1 MTGLCNYGHL
11 HKINPQDR
19 STFQQTVLTGFSQL
33 QRKGKNTKVEKDG
46 GGGHDKRGHGRKNS
60 GVNIFK
66 MHCIYVCNCQRIKI
80 FNKKNKRSMKI
91 VSHGKEGP
99 YVRKVINP

>member
-1 MTGLCNYGHL
+1 MVTKKRKE
-11 HKINPQDR
+11 HK
-19 STFQQTVLTGFSQL
+19 GG
-33 QRKGKNTKVEKDG
+33 KGCAGEWGRDDNN
-46 GGGHDKRGHGRKNS
+46 KRGHGRKNS

-66 MHCIYVCNCQRIKI
+66 MHCIYVYNCQRIKI